1 MVRLGEKCVYARAN
15 YFGNFDRVRSDDGS
29 DAMGLAINS
38 QRYLVRR
45 PILERL
51 AGIGLSPVTNISHQ
65 ALQLTTRRAGQ
76 IVVQGGE
83 FVSVFGRWWPYLG
96 NHLRAAWDQRFRQT
110 EADRCELFYHVSLGS
125 PQFLTLSYI
134 HSGEKTSVGS
144 VYAATLVLDEI
155 ARLKRC
161 LAIVCNV
168 TNERISDRV
177 LARWG
182 WAEHCHAWS
191 GRHFIKR
198 FYGEYPHIADTWRT
212 RLTM

>member
-1 MVRLGEKCVYARAN
+1 M
-15 YFGNFDRVRSDDGS
+15 D
-29 DAMGLAINS
+29 LAIDS
-38 QRYLVRR
+38 RCDLVRR
-45 PILERL
+45 PILEQL
-51 AGIGLSPVTNISHQ
+51 AGLGLCPVTHIAHQ
-65 ALQLTTRRAGQ
+65 AQRLTARRAGQ

-83 FVSVFGRWWPYLG
+83 LVAVFGRWWPYLG

-110 EADRCELFYHVSLGS
+110 EADRCELFYHSAISS

-134 HSGEKTSVGS
+134 HSGERTSVAS

-155 ARLKRC
+155 ARLKRS

-168 TNERISDRV
+168 TNDRISDRV

-182 WAEHCHAWS
+182 WESHCLTWP

-198 FYGEYPHIADTWRT
+198 FYGEYPRIADSWKN